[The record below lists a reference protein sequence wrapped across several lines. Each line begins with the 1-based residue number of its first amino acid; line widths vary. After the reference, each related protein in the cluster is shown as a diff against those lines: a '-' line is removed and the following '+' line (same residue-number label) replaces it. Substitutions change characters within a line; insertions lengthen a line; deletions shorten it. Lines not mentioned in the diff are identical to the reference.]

1 MLNNTGFPLSRYFR
15 LRLSKHVFDADRNGH
30 LTGELVNTIGLA
42 IQMHATATDIA
53 TMQFGS
59 QPRLTP
65 SLHPIVAATGDAL
78 KNNIV

>member
-1 MLNNTGFPLSRYFR
+1 MDIKTVDSLQLLGGQITGGLT
-15 LRLSKHVFDADRNGH
+15 
-30 LTGELVNTIGLA
+30 TGELVNTIGLA
-42 IQMHATATDIA
+42 IQMHATAADIA

-59 QPRLTP
+59 QPRITP

>member
-1 MLNNTGFPLSRYFR
+1 M
-15 LRLSKHVFDADRNGH
+15 
-30 LTGELVNTIGLA
+30 GLA
-42 IQMHATATDIA
+42 IQIHATATDIA

-65 SLHPIVAATGDAL
+65 YLHPMVAATGDAL